1 MAEKIVSLIRSIDEY
16 VQKAGQDDLADTVP
30 EFPGLEEVPELVE
43 QFEKTIAKL
52 LRGQRKFFLDALKDF
67 VAKDDSETLAA
78 YLVYIQQN
86 LFAVDEFE
94 EQFGEAAAEFL
105 QTTIEKLVERM
116 MESIDRDVAFEVLS
130 VRAMTWIEEWSR
142 ELARIMQL
150 STHTA
155 VEKLLTTAIE
165 EGQSIADVEMA
176 MKDLPA
182 FNRNRA
188 RTTAITEVLTAS
200 SHAQHES
207 YAQSPA
213 VTGKKWKH
221 SGGKKNNPRENH
233 VALDGTVVGV
243 DELFTIPGSME
254 KCAYPRDPSLPASE
268 RIHCHCVLG
277 PVVDEEILGLS
288 AEEKRKIRDE
298 ALASLAA

>member
-1 MAEKIVSLIRSIDEY
+1 MAEKIVSLIKSIDEY

-30 EFPGLEEVPELVE
+30 EFPGLEDVPEFVE
-43 QFEKTIAKL
+43 HFEKTIAKL
-52 LRGQRKFFLDALKDF
+52 LRRQRNFYLDALKDF

-78 YLVYIQQN
+78 YLVFIQQN
-86 LFAVDEFE
+86 LFAVDEFKE
-94 EQFGEAAAEFL
+94 RFGEAAAEFL
-105 QTTIEKLVERM
+105 QTTIEKLVEKM

-130 VRAMTWIEEWSR
+130 SRALTWIEEWSR

-150 STHTA
+150 TTHTA
-155 VEKLLTTAIE
+155 VENLLTTAID

-176 MKDLPA
+176 MKELPA

-188 RTTAITEVLTAS
+188 RTTAITEVLTAC

-243 DELFTIPGSME
+243 DDLFTIPGSLE
-254 KCAYPRDPSLPASE
+254 PCAYPRDPSLSASE
-268 RIHCHCVLG
+268 RVHCHCTLG
-277 PVVDEEILGLS
+277 PVVDESILGLS
-288 AEEKRKIRDE
+288 KEEKLTLKKARL
-298 ALASLAA
+298 ALLN

>member
-43 QFEKTIAKL
+43 LFEKTIAKL
-52 LRGQRKFFLDALKDF
+52 LRRQRKFYLDALKDF

-78 YLVYIQQN
+78 YLVYIQQD

-142 ELARIMQL
+142 ELAIIMQL

-155 VEKLLTTAIE
+155 VEKLLTTAVE

-200 SHAQHES
+200 SHAQHET

-243 DELFTIPGSME
+243 DELFTIPGSLE
-254 KCAYPRDPSLPASE
+254 TCSYPRDPSLPASE
-268 RIHCHCVLG
+268 RVHCHCVLG
-277 PVVDEEILGLS
+277 PVVDEAILGLS

-298 ALASLAA
+298 ALDSLAA

>member
-1 MAEKIVSLIRSIDEY
+1 MVEKIVSLIKSIDDY
-16 VQKAGQDDLADTVP
+16 VQKAEQDDLTDTVP

-43 QFEKTIAKL
+43 LFEKTIAKL
-52 LRGQRKFFLDALKDF
+52 LRRQRKLYLDALKDF
-67 VAKDDSETLAA
+67 IAKDDSETLAA

-105 QTTIEKLVERM
+105 QTTIEKLVEKM

-142 ELARIMQL
+142 DLARIMQL

-188 RTTAITEVLTAS
+188 GTTAITEVLTAS

-254 KCAYPRDPSLPASE
+254 ICAYPRDPSLPASE
-268 RIHCHCVLG
+268 RVHCHCALG

-288 AEEKRKIRDE
+288 AEEKRRIRDE
-298 ALASLAA
+298 ALASLVA